1 MRLTSRL
8 GTLTLSVA
16 VVAVA
21 CTSPGSSPTTDTQ
34 PASFTTLRE
43 VPTTSA
49 PDTTSTTQAPG
60 TTTEPPAGTTST
72 APQLLE
78 YAVVAEERARRLAII
93 DPASPC
99 LDDGGTC
106 DLAPILT
113 IELPESPHNLTGI
126 GSVVYA
132 THPSAGSVSRV
143 DIATGEILTVSVGI
157 EPHDIEPSTTPGAL
171 FVADEAGRTLLTVDA
186 ETLKVIGAVDLP
198 AEPHDLAITK
208 DAVWVTLIGR
218 SELAR
223 VSGNQIDL
231 LTTGGSPHDLIVDQD
246 GLIWFSNWDSDILN
260 TFDPTAGRTAEAPA
274 GVIEPH
280 HFAIAPD
287 GTVWV
292 SDNGGST
299 IVGFAARPVT
309 VEVGSV
315 PHHIA
320 FIGDTIVVAVSGTGQ
335 AILVQSENIVARS
348 QLTTGLHGV
357 AVVELAV
364 K

>member
-1 MRLTSRL
+1 MGLIGRLATV
-8 GTLTLSVA
+8 TLFVVV
-16 VVAVA
+16 VVAA
-21 CTSPGSSPTTDTQ
+21 CTSPGSSPATDTQ
-34 PASFTTLRE
+34 PASSTTLRE
-43 VPTTSA
+43 APTTSA
-49 PDTTSTTQAPG
+49 PDTTSTTQAPV
-60 TTTEPPAGTTST
+60 TTTEPPAETAST
-72 APQLLE
+72 APQVFE
-78 YAVVAEERARRLAII
+78 YAVVAEEGARRLAII

-99 LDDGGTC
+99 LNDGDIC

-113 IELPESPHNLTGI
+113 VELPERPHNLTGI

-143 DIATGEILTVSVGI
+143 DIATGDIITVSVGV
-157 EPHDIEPSTTPGAL
+157 EPHDIEPANTPGAL
-171 FVADEAGRTLLTVDA
+171 FVADEAGRRLLTVDA
-186 ETLKVIGAVDLP
+186 ETLEVIDAVDLP
-198 AEPHDLAITK
+198 AEPHDLAIAG
-208 DAVWVTLIGR
+208 DAIWITLIGR

-223 VSGNQIDL
+223 VSGNRVDL
-231 LTTGGSPHDLIVDQD
+231 LTTSGSPHDLIVDRD
-246 GLIWFSNWDSDILN
+246 GLIWFSNWGSDILS
-260 TFDPTAGRTAEAPA
+260 TFDSTAGSTAEAPA
-274 GVIEPH
+274 GVSEPH

-292 SDNGGST
+292 SDNGGSA

-335 AILVQSENIVARS
+335 AVLVKDGHIVARS
-348 QLTTGLHGV
+348 QLTNGLHGV